1 MRTLLLELRPAALVE
16 ANLGDLL
23 RQLAQSVSGRSGI
36 PVAVTL
42 EGCPIPEL
50 PENIHV
56 ALYRIAQ
63 EALNNVVKHARAQ
76 RVEVRLQCL
85 QDTMYETAVVR
96 RVVLTVSDDGRGFDP
111 STVSS
116 DHLGLSIIR
125 ERSQAIGAALRI
137 ASQPGQGTTVE
148 IAWEPSPEG

>member
-1 MRTLLLELRPAALVE
+1 M
-16 ANLGDLL
+16 
-23 RQLAQSVSGRSGI
+23 
-36 PVAVTL
+36 
-42 EGCPIPEL
+42 
-50 PENIHV
+50 
-56 ALYRIAQ
+56 
-63 EALNNVVKHARAQ
+63 VKHARAQ